1 MEDGCVY
8 VFGPRH
14 LLGKRLLISC
24 RMIDAILE
32 PGPQSHTE
40 MNPSS
45 PRRFLWDK
53 APDRHGLPS
62 SHCGVKDDPELPLV
76 LSVAGLAGL

>member
-1 MEDGCVY
+1 MGCVY
-8 VFGPRH
+8 VFGTRD
-14 LLGKRLLISC
+14 LLGKRGLISC
-24 RMIDAILE
+24 RMIYAISE

-40 MNPSS
+40 MSLP
-45 PRRFLWDK
+45 PHAVFLWDK

-62 SHCGVKDDPELPLV
+62 IHGVVKDDPELPVV

>member
-1 MEDGCVY
+1 MGCVY
-8 VFGPRH
+8 VFGTRA
-14 LLGKRLLISC
+14 LLGKWLLISC
-24 RMIDAILE
+24 RMIYAIPE

-45 PRRFLWDK
+45 PRSFLWDK
-53 APDRHGLPS
+53 APDRHSLPS
-62 SHCGVKDDPELPLV
+62 IHCVVKDDPELSIV